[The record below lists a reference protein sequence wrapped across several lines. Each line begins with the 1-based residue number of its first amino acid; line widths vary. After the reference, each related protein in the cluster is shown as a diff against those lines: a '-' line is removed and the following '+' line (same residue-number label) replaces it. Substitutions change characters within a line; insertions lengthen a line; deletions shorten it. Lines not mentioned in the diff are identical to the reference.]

1 MRTFDIALRILQL
14 PLQQTSEGRELWL
27 KAVAVSFMLME
38 TLALVIASQSVIK
51 EPVKFPS

>member
-1 MRTFDIALRILQL
+1 MRTFDIVLRILQL

-38 TLALVIASQSVIK
+38 TLALVIASQSVVK